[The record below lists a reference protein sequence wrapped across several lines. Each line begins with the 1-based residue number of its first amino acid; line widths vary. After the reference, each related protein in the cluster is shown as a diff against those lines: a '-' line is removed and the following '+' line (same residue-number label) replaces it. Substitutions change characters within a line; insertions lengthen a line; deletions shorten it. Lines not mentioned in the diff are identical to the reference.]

1 MPEDIVNWLEDLE
14 KEQPFRLTGAAF
26 DWCEGEF
33 LKPIKNSRQLAK
45 KMYEFC
51 PDIVGQGVG
60 SVAGLAKE
68 LNKSQKFYFWWD

>member
-1 MPEDIVNWLEDLE
+1 
-14 KEQPFRLTGAAF
+14 
-26 DWCEGEF
+26 
-33 LKPIKNSRQLAK
+33 
-45 KMYEFC
+45 MYEFC